1 MRITAW
7 QVKSSESSRVH
18 TVGFTSPDGTWHTD
32 SDHGSHQAAVDRAI
46 VLNGRL
52 MQYVYIMG
60 DEAGSIVWHV
70 GYYHQ
75 VGGTWIPMATCSRAE
90 ARRMVIRLNSPDLPQ
105 PTIGEMGWVRAAS
118 DAHVGWP
125 LASEASLAGK
135 AGFLI
140 HMSQQPAA
148 SQAHQD
154 EPQQAHQHP
163 LASFTYPDG
172 ELAIQAILAASARP
186 DVQVWLLT
194 ELFVKS
200 WRPQIQALAQ
210 RIVNDLNDPTY
221 DELESPEARQMR
233 LARNIHRLIH
243 SRLKQS

>member
-7 QVKSSESSRVH
+7 QVKSSESGRVH
-18 TVGFTSPDGTWHTD
+18 TVGFTSPDGIFWHTD
-32 SDHGSHQAAVDRAI
+32 SDHGSHQAAMDRAAA
-46 VLNGRL
+46 LNGRL

-60 DEAGSIVWHV
+60 DEAGSVVWHV

-90 ARRMVIRLNSPDLPQ
+90 ARQMVMRLNDPQLPQ

-118 DAHVGWP
+118 DAHMG
-125 LASEASLAGK
+125 
-135 AGFLI
+135 
-140 HMSQQPAA
+140 QQ
-148 SQAHQD
+148 QD
-154 EPQQAHQHP
+154 PDIWP

-172 ELAIQAILAASARP
+172 ELAMQAILVAAARP

-194 ELFVKS
+194 ELFAKS
-200 WRPQIQALAQ
+200 WRPQIKALAQ
-210 RIVNDLNDPTY
+210 RIINDLNDPTY

-243 SRLKQS
+243 SQLKQS

>member
-1 MRITAW
+1 
-7 QVKSSESSRVH
+7 
-18 TVGFTSPDGTWHTD
+18 
-32 SDHGSHQAAVDRAI
+32 
-46 VLNGRL
+46 
-52 MQYVYIMG
+52 
-60 DEAGSIVWHV
+60 
-70 GYYHQ
+70 
-75 VGGTWIPMATCSRAE
+75 
-90 ARRMVIRLNSPDLPQ
+90 MVMRLNDPRLHR
-105 PTIGEMGWVRAAS
+105 MGQQQ
-118 DAHVGWP
+118 DPEIWP
-125 LASEASLAGK
+125 LASEASPAGK

-243 SRLKQS
+243 SQLKQS